1 MDVRE
6 EGRHEEVQKGS
17 QGAADW
23 TLERREGIRKSKRE
37 AKVWWIGRW
46 SGEKAVES
54 PKEKQRRG
62 GWTLKWREGSRK
74 SKKTETSK
82 FILTYKHS
90 RYIIYN
96 IVTYKLSRN

>member
-1 MDVRE
+1 LDVRA

-54 PKEKQRRG
+54 PKEKPRRG
-62 GWTLKWREGSRK
+62 GLDVRVERGQ
-74 SKKTETSK
+74 
-82 FILTYKHS
+82 
-90 RYIIYN
+90 
-96 IVTYKLSRN
+96 

>member
-1 MDVRE
+1 MDYNTSITESQERKPKHCGLDVRE

-23 TLERREGIRKSKRE
+23 TLE
-37 AKVWWIGRW
+37 
-46 SGEKAVES
+46 
-54 PKEKQRRG
+54 
-62 GWTLKWREGSRK
+62 WREGSRK

-82 FILTYKHS
+82 FLLTYKHS
-90 RYIIYN
+90 RYIICN

>member
-17 QGAADW
+17 QGATDW
-23 TLERREGIRKSKRE
+23 TLERREGIRKFKRE

-54 PKEKQRRG
+54 PKEKPRHGGLDVRVERG
-62 GWTLKWREGSRK
+62 Q
-74 SKKTETSK
+74 
-82 FILTYKHS
+82 
-90 RYIIYN
+90 
-96 IVTYKLSRN
+96 

>member
-1 MDVRE
+1 MSTIIGLVSTFRLPL
-6 EGRHEEVQKGS
+6 

-54 PKEKQRRG
+54 PKEKPRRG
-62 GWTLKWREGSRK
+62 GLDVKVERGQ
-74 SKKTETSK
+74 
-82 FILTYKHS
+82 
-90 RYIIYN
+90 
-96 IVTYKLSRN
+96 